1 MNLHPTMEAADSTL
15 AKMRLALDH
24 HAIVSV
30 TDRHGVITQA
40 NDRFCAISGY
50 EREELIGRTH
60 GILKSG
66 RHGETLYR
74 ELWRTIASGQVWH
87 GVICNRR
94 KNGGYYWVKSTIVPL
109 CDAQGTV
116 QEYVS
121 IRTDI
126 TDRLLAQAHSSL
138 LTQVLD
144 LTDQGVV
151 IADRGGQVIYTNHAA
166 ASLLGHA
173 TSDLQGRSILD
184 FVPPALKRRYLKR
197 LNRITTCDFQWQGK
211 VPLLRADGSHMI
223 SSSHVGV
230 VANHEGMPAFI
241 FNIFSDCSDEMAR
254 QAALRAAKQSA
265 EQASA
270 AKTAVLSNI
279 SHELRTPLNA
289 ILGFGQLL
297 SKDLTQPR
305 QAGFARE
312 ILFAG
317 QHLMSLING
326 ILDLAQIESG
336 QDVMTLETVDLV
348 DQVQACLSLLHPLAC
363 DKQISVINTMLAPA
377 WVRADRLR
385 VRQVLLNLLSNA
397 IKYSHASGYV
407 KLEQVEA
414 PEGRIRLAIT
424 DRGYGIPPEQMS
436 ELFKPF
442 NRLGARARGIEGTG
456 IGLAICKK
464 LLDNMDGHIG
474 VHSVESQGSTFWI
487 DLPAASSCENTAPTS
502 AWAS

>member
-1 MNLHPTMEAADSTL
+1 
-15 AKMRLALDH
+15 
-24 HAIVSV
+24 V
-30 TDRHGVITQA
+30 
-40 NDRFCAISGY
+40 
-50 EREELIGRTH
+50 
-60 GILKSG
+60 
-66 RHGETLYR
+66 
-74 ELWRTIASGQVWH
+74 
-87 GVICNRR
+87 
-94 KNGGYYWVKSTIVPL
+94 
-109 CDAQGTV
+109 
-116 QEYVS
+116 
-121 IRTDI
+121 
-126 TDRLLAQAHSSL
+126 
-138 LTQVLD
+138 
-144 LTDQGVV
+144 
-151 IADRGGQVIYTNHAA
+151 
-166 ASLLGHA
+166 
-173 TSDLQGRSILD
+173 LD
-184 FVPPALKRRYLKR
+184 FVPARLKSRYLKR
-197 LNRITTCDFQWQGK
+197 LNSITTCDFHWQGK
-211 VPLLRADGSHMI
+211 VPLLRTDGSHMT
-223 SSSHVGV
+223 SSSHIGV
-230 VANHEGMPAFI
+230 VANHEGIPAFF
-241 FNIFSDCSDEMAR
+241 FNIFSDCSDDIAR

-297 SKDLTQPR
+297 CKDLTQPR

-336 QDVMTLETVDLV
+336 HDVMTLEAVDLV
-348 DQVQACLSLLHPLAC
+348 EQLQACLSLLHPMAC
-363 DKQISVINTMLAPA
+363 DKQISVINTLLEPT
-377 WVRADRLR
+377 WVKADRLR

-407 KLEQVEA
+407 KLERVAA

-424 DRGYGIPPEQMS
+424 DRGDGIRPDQMG

-474 VHSVESQGSTFWI
+474 VHSVEHQGSTFWI
-487 DLPAASSCENTAPTS
+487 DLPAASPCETATPTS
-502 AWAS
+502 ARAS

>member
-1 MNLHPTMEAADSTL
+1 MNPHPAMEAADSTL

-50 EREELIGRTH
+50 ERDELIGRTH

-74 ELWRTIASGQVWH
+74 DLWRTIASGQVWH

-184 FVPPALKRRYLKR
+184 FVPPALKPRYLKR

-211 VPLLRADGSHMI
+211 VPLLRADGTHMI

-230 VANHEGMPAFI
+230 VANHEGTPAFI

-336 QDVMTLETVDLV
+336 QDVMTLEAVDLV
-348 DQVQACLSLLHPLAC
+348 DQAQACLSLLHPLAC

-407 KLEQVEA
+407 KLEQVPA

-474 VHSVESQGSTFWI
+474 VHSVENQGSTFWI
-487 DLPAASSCENTAPTS
+487 ELPAASPCENAAPTS